1 MCVDVCVWM
10 WMCALEQVDV
20 EGVGGRH
27 GVFNRVRV
35 RVYVG
40 SWMVDMLVCGCC
52 GCCGEARGWV
62 ERT

>member
-1 MCVDVCVWM
+1 
-10 WMCALEQVDV
+10 MCALEQVDV

-40 SWMVDMLVCGCC
+40 SWMVDVLVCGCC